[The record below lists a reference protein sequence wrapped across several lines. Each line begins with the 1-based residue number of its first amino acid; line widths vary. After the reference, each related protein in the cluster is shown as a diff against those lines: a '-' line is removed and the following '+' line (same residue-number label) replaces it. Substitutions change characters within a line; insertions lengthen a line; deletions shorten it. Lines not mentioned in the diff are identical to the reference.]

1 MKQTF
6 ILIGTVLIMLG
17 GCGGG
22 GGSGSSGSSGGGYVP
37 TDPSGPKEIAMQ
49 PNRPYTVYPG
59 DKIIKTTDNAEV
71 HIAHTDGQ
79 PTSTVTLIAGDAKLI
94 RR

>member
-1 MKQTF
+1 MKHTF
-6 ILIGTVLIMLG
+6 ILIGTVLIMLS

-22 GGSGSSGSSGGGYVP
+22 GGSSVNGDSAYVP

-49 PNRPYTVYPG
+49 PHKPYTVYPG
-59 DKIIKTTDNAEV
+59 DKIVKTTDNAEV